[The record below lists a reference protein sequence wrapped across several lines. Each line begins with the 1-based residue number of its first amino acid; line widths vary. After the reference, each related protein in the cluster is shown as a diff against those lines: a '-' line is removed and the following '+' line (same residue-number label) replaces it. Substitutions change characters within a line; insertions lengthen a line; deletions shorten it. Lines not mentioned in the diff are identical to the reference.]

1 MVEQKIIAYKGF
13 DRNLCCR
20 GFQYE
25 VGKEYE
31 HAGNVVCRESGF
43 HACTNPFDVLGY
55 YLPHEGSRFCE
66 VEQSGVIK
74 LSDTDSIRSSSKIK
88 IIREISLNEL
98 AKAAVLWLE
107 YKLSPNNYEEIEKI
121 RERTN
126 NKSCSQI
133 NSTKDGVY
141 FGIDN
146 WCADF
151 QINSVG
157 DWVKIGSRG
166 PASTI
171 NSNGSFNKISSSG
184 SYVHIDSVGYRTQIG
199 SSKLGATINFRG
211 DYVKVCSIGDGPYIG
226 SVGYGSV
233 ILSTGY
239 APKINATGRHSMIYS
254 AGRNA
259 RISADGD
266 DVVISSSGDNSLILS
281 SGGGRHKIESTGLN
295 SIICCTARDSIV
307 KAKVGSWITLS
318 EWQYSCE
325 NYCNIPICTK
335 TEYVDGKRIKGGTW
349 YKLING
355 KFVKQLKQIL

>member
-13 DRNLCCR
+13 DKNLCCR

-31 HAGNVVCRESGF
+31 HTGDVVCRESGF

-74 LSDTDSIRSSSKIK
+74 LSDTDSIRSSSKIR
-88 IIREISLNEL
+88 IIREISLGKL

-107 YKLSPNNYEEIEKI
+107 YKLNPNNYEENAKI

-146 WCADF
+146 WCDDF
-151 QINSVG
+151 QVNSVG

-166 PASTI
+166 SANTI

-184 SYVHIDSVGYRTQIG
+184 SYVHIDSVGFRTQIG
-199 SSKLGATINFRG
+199 SSGLGSTINLRG
-211 DYVKVCSIGDGPYIG
+211 DYVKVCSIGDVPYIG
-226 SVGYGSV
+226 SNGNGSV

-239 APKINATGRHSMIYS
+239 SSKISATGNHSMVHS
-254 AGRNA
+254 TGRST

-266 DVVISSSGDNSLILS
+266 DVVISTSGDNSLILL
-281 SGGGRHKIESTGLN
+281 SGSRHKVESTGLG
-295 SIICCTARDSIV
+295 SIICCTARDSVV
-307 KAKVGSWITLS
+307 KARVGSWITLS
-318 EWQYSCE
+318 EWQYSRE
-325 NYCNIPICTK
+325 NYCDTPICTR
-335 TEYVDGKRIKGGTW
+335 TVYVDGKKIKGDTW

-355 KFVKQLKQIL
+355 KFVEQ